1 MKIQKRMPILLMENF
16 WSKHFYYPFLLHSNY
31 LKIIFS
37 SNKVMLPEID
47 EKEQSDNSDSE
58 YKEEER
64 SSIDKFKSVDDI
76 LPTLDMD

>member
-1 MKIQKRMPILLMENF
+1 
-16 WSKHFYYPFLLHSNY
+16 
-31 LKIIFS
+31 
-37 SNKVMLPEID
+37 MLPEID